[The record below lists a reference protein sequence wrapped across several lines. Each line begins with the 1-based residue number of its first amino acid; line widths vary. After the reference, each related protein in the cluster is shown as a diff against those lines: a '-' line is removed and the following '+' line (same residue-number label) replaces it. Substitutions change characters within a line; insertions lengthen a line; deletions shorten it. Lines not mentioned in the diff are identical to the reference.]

1 MKLALPAQSKIL
13 LRLDS
18 MKTFKWQA
26 VSVIALSSL
35 LLAGCGSEN
44 SKQQSSVASSASS
57 TPASSTDSATS
68 TQETAETSTS
78 TTETSLT
85 PNNSEQLKPLGT
97 PSLEDQTLY
106 PERGSNLTPKAIRAA
121 HHQNFDRVTIEFS
134 GTGPAGWY
142 SKLLEQP
149 KQQASGHDIA
159 YEGNCALDLGIE
171 MTPYPMDD
179 PAAQQEM
186 LETKLYPGT
195 TEHGG
200 IVTGVNYN
208 SAFEARSQFIIGLT
222 KKAPYSLTYL
232 DGPPRVVIDFQ
243 I

>member
-1 MKLALPAQSKIL
+1 M
-13 LRLDS
+13 
-18 MKTFKWQA
+18 
-26 VSVIALSSL
+26 
-35 LLAGCGSEN
+35 
-44 SKQQSSVASSASS
+44 ASSGSS
-57 TPASSTDSATS
+57 TPATS
-68 TQETAETSTS
+68 TQESTLQETTETSTS
-78 TTETSLT
+78 ATEASPTATS
-85 PNNSEQLKPLGT
+85 NEQLKPLGT

-121 HHQNFDRVTIEFS
+121 HHQGFDRVTIEFS

-179 PAAQQEM
+179 PAAQQQM
-186 LETKLYPGT
+186 LETKQYPGT

>member
-1 MKLALPAQSKIL
+1 
-13 LRLDS
+13 

-26 VSVIALSSL
+26 VSVIAVSGL

-44 SKQQSSVASSASS
+44 SEQQSSVASSGSS
-57 TPASSTDSATS
+57 TPATS
-68 TQETAETSTS
+68 TQESTLQETTETSTS
-78 TTETSLT
+78 ATEASPTATS
-85 PNNSEQLKPLGT
+85 NEQLKPLGT

-222 KKAPYSLTYL
+222 KKAPYSLAYL

>member
-1 MKLALPAQSKIL
+1 
-13 LRLDS
+13 

-26 VSVIALSSL
+26 VSVIAVSGL

-44 SKQQSSVASSASS
+44 SEQQSSVASSGSS
-57 TPASSTDSATS
+57 TPATS
-68 TQETAETSTS
+68 TQESTLQETTETSTS
-78 TTETSLT
+78 ATEASPTATS
-85 PNNSEQLKPLGT
+85 NEQLKPLGT

-121 HHQNFDRVTIEFS
+121 HHQGFDRVTIEFS

-179 PAAQQEM
+179 PAAQQQM
-186 LETKLYPGT
+186 LETKQYPGT

>member
-1 MKLALPAQSKIL
+1 
-13 LRLDS
+13 

-26 VSVIALSSL
+26 VSVIAAGSL

-44 SKQQSSVASSASS
+44 SEQQSSVASSAPNTS
-57 TPASSTDSATS
+57 TSSTDSAIS
-68 TQETAETSTS
+68 TQEATEAS
-78 TTETSLT
+78 TTEATPTAHST
-85 PNNSEQLKPLGT
+85 ETQPNNEQLKPLGT

-106 PERGSNLTPKAIRAA
+106 PASGSNLTPKAIRTA

-142 SKLLEQP
+142 SKLLKQP
-149 KQQASGHDIA
+149 KQQASGHDIP
-159 YEGNCALDLGIE
+159 YQGSIALDLGIE
-171 MTPYPMDD
+171 MTPYPMGD
-179 PAAQQEM
+179 PAAQEQM
-186 LETKLYPGT
+186 LQTKEYPGT
-195 TEHGG
+195 TDQGG
-200 IVTGVNYN
+200 IVTAVNYN

-243 I
+243 V

>member
-1 MKLALPAQSKIL
+1 MKLVLPAQPGIL
-13 LRLDS
+13 HRLDT

-26 VSVIALSSL
+26 VSVIAVSGL

-44 SKQQSSVASSASS
+44 SEQQSSVASSGSS
-57 TPASSTDSATS
+57 TPATS
-68 TQETAETSTS
+68 TQESTLQETTETSTS
-78 TTETSLT
+78 ATEASPTATS
-85 PNNSEQLKPLGT
+85 NEQLKPLGT

-121 HHQNFDRVTIEFS
+121 HHQGFDRVTIEFS

-179 PAAQQEM
+179 PAAQQQM
-186 LETKLYPGT
+186 LETKQYPGT

>member
-1 MKLALPAQSKIL
+1 
-13 LRLDS
+13 

-26 VSVIALSSL
+26 VSVIAVSGL

-44 SKQQSSVASSASS
+44 SEQQSSVASSGSS
-57 TPASSTDSATS
+57 TPATS
-68 TQETAETSTS
+68 TQESTLQETTETSTS
-78 TTETSLT
+78 ATEASPTATS
-85 PNNSEQLKPLGT
+85 NEQLKPLGT

-121 HHQNFDRVTIEFS
+121 HHQGFDRVTIEFS

-179 PAAQQEM
+179 PAAQQQM
-186 LETKLYPGT
+186 LETKQYPGT

-243 I
+243 V